1 MIYRPICLRGFSLG
15 LHLFSVATFLA
26 PKQFCLAFAIQGD
39 GPEGGEACLIGR
51 KSMIITDHSRW
62 YALHTMSNCEARVA
76 NYLRAFDVEAFL
88 PDYPTRRQWND
99 RVKTIRCPLFPGYLF
114 GRWQKKLSHEALG
127 APGLAHIVAVAG
139 VPVPIP
145 EDEIDS
151 VRRLVDSGLTVC
163 GCAMLKA
170 GQRVRMRSGPLK
182 GLEGRLE
189 RVKNHFRLVVSVELL
204 SRSIA
209 TEVDAEAI
217 EVLSQ
222 NRFFP

>member
-1 MIYRPICLRGFSLG
+1 LGEFMITTEP
-15 LHLFSVATFLA
+15 
-26 PKQFCLAFAIQGD
+26 
-39 GPEGGEACLIGR
+39 
-51 KSMIITDHSRW
+51 SRW
-62 YALHTMSNCEARVA
+62 YALHTMSNCEAKVA
-76 NYLRAFDVEAFL
+76 SYLRAFDVEAFL

-99 RVKTIRCPLFPGYLF
+99 RVKTIRLPLFPGYLF
-114 GRWQKKLSHEALG
+114 GRWQKKLNYEALG
-127 APGLAHIVAVAG
+127 APGLAQIVAVAG

-145 EDEIDS
+145 EEEIDS

-163 GCAMLKA
+163 GCPLLKT

-189 RVKNHFRLVVSVELL
+189 RIKNQFRLVVSVQLL

-209 TEVDAEAI
+209 TEVDVEAI

-222 NRFFP
+222 SRSL